1 MSIYEDNENL
11 ETILEELKN
20 CQMVEDIM
28 NLVNKY
34 YPSWIVYVLDKFSDD
49 YPHLTYN
56 WEHIVK
62 LNNVKKAKI
71 IIVDELNFG
80 DNYKMMNT
88 VCEILTKSG
97 FLVRDKKDF
106 IKCSVCNSVLVS
118 SSIYDILYK
127 INTNDK
133 ARKIQIPETWN
144 NKCSTC

>member
-20 CQMVEDIM
+20 CHMIEDIM
-28 NLVNKY
+28 KLVNNY
-34 YPSWIVYVLDKFSDD
+34 YPTWIVYILDRFSDD

-56 WEHIVK
+56 WEHVAK

-80 DNYKMMNT
+80 DNFKMLNT

-106 IKCSVCNSVLVS
+106 IKCPVCDGVLVTN
-118 SSIYDILYK
+118 SIYHILYK
-127 INTNDK
+127 INTNDG
-133 ARKIQIPETWN
+133 ARKIQIPTSWSD
-144 NKCSTC
+144 KCTGC